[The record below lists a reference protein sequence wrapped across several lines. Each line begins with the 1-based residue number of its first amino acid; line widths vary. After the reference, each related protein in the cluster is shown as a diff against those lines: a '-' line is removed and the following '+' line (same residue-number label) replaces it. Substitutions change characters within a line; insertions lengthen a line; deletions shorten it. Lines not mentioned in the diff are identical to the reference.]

1 MTQEGSIRAAATV
14 IRECFANF
22 EAEVAVRLALA
33 LDTDTLSRLC
43 SGVSE
48 GEREPQSAR
57 ACDTVVLRQ
66 APALAGQP
74 DAEPVNSLEAEA
86 VAWQAKCAQAKDV
99 WAALGMRFH
108 GHRPEVMAI
117 EWDRDRVVV
126 CVKAVSL
133 ADWYFWLAVIG
144 APVDADTRQAGYA
157 QLAFGQLD
165 GVPVHLVAHDV
176 PRLLSEAWDAARE
189 PYFLWGRVYDLARP
203 LTDRN
208 GVTWHHH
215 RFRPKDHV
223 PLLRRDGDDEPS
235 ALTYLIRE
243 TGPLTAATDHRGPV
257 VTAGAVGCG
266 PDVASGIAGCG
277 PDPAA
282 GIAGSAPDLAARIA
296 GFSPDSATRVT
307 FAPDSVTMTAGCALD
322 PATGIA
328 GSAPDL
334 LGGIAGSAAD
344 PASGTAG
351 CVLDPAAGIAGSVPD
366 LLGGFA
372 GSAPDPASGIAGCA
386 LDSAAGIPGSVPD
399 PLGGIAGSVPD
410 SVGGVAGC
418 ALDPASGNAG
428 YAPGP
433 LGGIAGCAPDAAGGI
448 ASCAPDS
455 VGVEDGGDA

>member
-48 GEREPQSAR
+48 EEREPQSAR
-57 ACDTVVLRQ
+57 ACDTVILRQ

-243 TGPLTAATDHRGPV
+243 TGPLTAATDHRGPDV
-257 VTAGAVGCG
+257 AAGAVGCG
-266 PDVASGIAGCG
+266 LDVAVGVVGCGPDLASGIAGCG

-296 GFSPDSATRVT
+296 GFAPDSATRVT
-307 FAPDSVTMTAGCALD
+307 FVPDSVTMTAGCALD
-322 PATGIA
+322 PAAGIA
-328 GSAPDL
+328 GSAPD
-334 LGGIAGSAAD
+334 
-344 PASGTAG
+344 PAYGTAG

-366 LLGGFA
+366 
-372 GSAPDPASGIAGCA
+372 
-386 LDSAAGIPGSVPD
+386 
-399 PLGGIAGSVPD
+399 PLGGIVGSVPD

-418 ALDPASGNAG
+418 ALDPAAG
-428 YAPGP
+428 IAGSVPDPPGGIVGSVPDSVGGAAGCALDSAAGIAGSVPDP
-433 LGGIAGCAPDAAGGI
+433 LGGIVG
-448 ASCAPDS
+448 SVPDS
-455 VGVEDGGDA
+455 VGGVAGCALD